1 MHFKLYLALSISKK
15 LAADDDA
22 YLGWVWSKIG
32 LFHTKELTF
41 FWNSKYF
48 SKNIMTSCYLCYFCF
63 FFHIVIFFSNHNAFP
78 LLFLAMISILCLK
91 ILTFS
96 NLTIFHSRQSMIIL
110 QFILLIAIILF
121 TRGKQLRENKEKI
134 AEAILWLT
142 LLCIFYYSAKTH
154 EFWREY

>member
-1 MHFKLYLALSISKK
+1 M
-15 LAADDDA
+15 
-22 YLGWVWSKIG
+22 
-32 LFHTKELTF
+32 LFMLF
-41 FWNSKYF
+41 
-48 SKNIMTSCYLCYFCF
+48 LL

-134 AEAILWLT
+134 AEAIL
-142 LLCIFYYSAKTH
+142 
-154 EFWREY
+154 

>member
-1 MHFKLYLALSISKK
+1 MHFKLYLALSIYQK

-22 YLGWVWSKIG
+22 YLGWVWSKIWP
-32 LFHTKELTF
+32 FHTKELIF
-41 FWNSKYF
+41 FGIV
-48 SKNIMTSCYLCYFCF
+48 NILVKALWRHAIYAF
-63 FFHIVIFFSNHNAFP
+63 FFFSYCHFFFSNHNALP

-96 NLTIFHSRQSMIIL
+96 TWTIFHSRQSMIIL

-121 TRGKQLRENKEKI
+121 TRGKQLRENKERI